1 MEPVRLELENICKE
15 YRQGDTLIH
24 ALENVNLVI
33 EPGEYLSITGQ
44 SGSGKSTLMNI
55 LGCLDVPTR
64 GKYRIG
70 GQDVHAM
77 SARELS
83 AFRSRT
89 IGFIFQ
95 SFCLLPELNA
105 LENVELPLLYQKLPK
120 KERRRRAEEAL
131 LRVGLENRMYHRP
144 NQMSGGQQQR
154 TAIARAIAS
163 QPCVILADEPTGNLD
178 SASGKAVMEILTEL
192 NGEGK
197 TVVIITHD
205 DKIAKTTRTN
215 VHICNG
221 IVS

>member
-1 MEPVRLELENICKE
+1 MEPIRLELENICKE
-15 YRQGDTLIH
+15 YQQGDTIIH
-24 ALENVNLVI
+24 ALQNVSLVI

-55 LGCLDVPTR
+55 LGCLDVPTS

-70 GQDVHAM
+70 GQDVQAM
-77 SARELS
+77 SSGELA

-95 SFCLLPELNA
+95 NFCLLPELNA
-105 LENVELPLLYQKLPK
+105 MENVELPLLYQKVPK
-120 KERRRRAEEAL
+120 KERQKRAEEAL
-131 LRVGLENRMYHRP
+131 IRVGLESRMYHRP
-144 NQMSGGQQQR
+144 SQMSGGQQQR

-163 QPCVILADEPTGNLD
+163 QPAVILADEPTGNLD
-178 SASGKAVMEILTEL
+178 SASGQAVMEILGEL
-192 NGEGK
+192 NREGK
-197 TVVIITHD
+197 TVVLITHD
-205 DKIAKTTRTN
+205 DKIAKRTRTN